1 MFFCQ
6 AREWNPA
13 PFSVPSPFWWQIPG
27 SPPALERVHLCCVIR
42 QPGIWVRGEGERV
55 MRELN
60 AAAWETATEPRVQP
74 LARLLF
80 SQIIPGCARRSG
92 GKQRG
97 GRAGEQIQAAA
108 EECWLCNPEE
118 LNKALCLA
126 VPSRPSHPLC
136 IPYST
141 EISCYRTQIL
151 QGKHLAPDGSSSCFK
166 ISKYSSS

>member
-1 MFFCQ
+1 M
-6 AREWNPA
+6 
-13 PFSVPSPFWWQIPG
+13 
-27 SPPALERVHLCCVIR
+27 LCNR
-42 QPGIWVRGEGERV
+42 AAGDLSQREGERV
-55 MRELN
+55 IRELN

-80 SQIIPGCARRSG
+80 SQITPGCARRSG

-151 QGKHLAPDGSSSCFK
+151 QGKHLAPEGSSSCFK
-166 ISKYSSS
+166 ISKYSSSQFISFNHFRGTSKNRPGGNSKWTPGL